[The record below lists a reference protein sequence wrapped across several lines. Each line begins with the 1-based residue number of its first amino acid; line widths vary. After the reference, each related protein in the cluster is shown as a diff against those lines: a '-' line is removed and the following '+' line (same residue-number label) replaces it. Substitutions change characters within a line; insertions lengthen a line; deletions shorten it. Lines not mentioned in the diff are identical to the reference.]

1 MNKKIRRKLVKIQRG
16 EINGQLIYSKLSKL
30 QKDEKNKEILEQI
43 ASEEAKHYETFKRYT
58 KTDVS
63 QSKFQVAIYTIMAVL
78 LGLTFTLKLLERF
91 EGKTIIGYNKLL
103 EYIPELASIIKDEEE
118 HEKRLLG
125 LLNEKKLNYI
135 GSIVLGLNDALVELS
150 GALAGLTLAIQKSRT
165 IALMGLITGIAATLS
180 MAASEYLSQRQE
192 TNRSEALKSSLYTG
206 LSYVVTVVFLILP
219 YFLITSP
226 FVNLGVMMGIVITI
240 ILIFTF
246 YISVAKDFSFKK
258 RFFEMALISIGVA
271 LLSYGIGWLV
281 KTYFGLQI

>member
-150 GALAGLTLAIQKSRT
+150 GALAGFTLAIQKSRT